1 MFTKHSAFLFLPTL
15 QNNLIV
21 SKIAGNL
28 TLLTRTEFFLIFC
41 SNVSHYSEAQGAPLI
56 NQGKPKWGGTDG
68 CPRCGKAVYFA
79 EEVRALGKKFHKLC
93 LACGTIHFLL
103 WRFTLKFLYM
113 IFLLWRFTY
122 KYLYYHFLAITIT
135 SWKKKSKHVKLIGL
149 NIFTPTSLYTAFL
162 LKGVN
167 LV

>member
-1 MFTKHSAFLFLPTL
+1 MLFTKHSAFLFLPTL

-21 SKIAGNL
+21 FKIAGNL

-122 KYLYYHFLAITIT
+122 KYLYI
-135 SWKKKSKHVKLIGL
+135 
-149 NIFTPTSLYTAFL
+149 IF
-162 LKGVN
+162 
-167 LV
+167 

>member
-1 MFTKHSAFLFLPTL
+1 MCLHCWLTLKACLPAHSKIRIFHFTTMFTKHSAFLFLPTL

-113 IFLLWRFTY
+113 IFCCGDL
-122 KYLYYHFLAITIT
+122 
-135 SWKKKSKHVKLIGL
+135 
-149 NIFTPTSLYTAFL
+149 PTSFYI
-162 LKGVN
+162 
-167 LV
+167 